1 MAHYLKK
8 EDVKNF
14 ADFKFD
20 SDEIKAY
27 MSGDVINTGESRGWI
42 IVGVEGVSLG
52 WGKESGGVIKNRY
65 PKGLRRKI
73 QL

>member
-1 MAHYLKK
+1 
-8 EDVKNF
+8 
-14 ADFKFD
+14 
-20 SDEIKAY
+20 